1 MWPTPTLVTAYNL
14 VPSLMHLLSCCRSF
28 TSTAYCTI
36 RREQRWAT
44 YTDVV
49 SERWTHTHSLV
60 TCKHPHSFTQT
71 NTHTDI
77 LFFRLMIREGGGG
90 LSFAHKQTFPHLP
103 PPLRS
108 MCVLILNF
116 AWLLIWAAN
125 GTPACCPARNT
136 HIWGVKRIIHC
147 FHHTTKVFELKEQLP
162 SHS

>member
-77 LFFRLMIREGGGG
+77 LFFAWWYGRGGGT
-90 LSFAHKQTFPHLP
+90 LFRTQTNIPAP
-103 PPLRS
+103 PTSPPLDV
-108 MCVLILNF
+108 CVNSKLCLAF
-116 AWLLIWAAN
+116 DLSGEWYPCLLPCSQHPHMGCKENYSLFSPHNKSVWAQRAAAF
-125 GTPACCPARNT
+125 T
-136 HIWGVKRIIHC
+136 
-147 FHHTTKVFELKEQLP
+147 
-162 SHS
+162 